1 MGKYNICDN
10 DSPCRHKG
18 IFEESYIDQLI
29 SLYNSV
35 SSDIVMPTEDRDR
48 ILEIIIM
55 LEILLEKY
63 SA

>member
-1 MGKYNICDN
+1 MARYNICDN

-18 IFEESYIDQLI
+18 VFEGSYIDQLT

-35 SSDIVMPTEDRDR
+35 SSDSVMPTKDRDKILR
-48 ILEIIIM
+48 IIYK